1 MSKSK
6 IVACVVTYNRKEK
19 LLNCIRCL
27 KDQSY
32 NAFDILIIDNASTD
46 GTKEAIRSY
55 IDDHTVIYKNTGA
68 NLGGAGGFNYA
79 IKNSA
84 NDYDYIWIMDDDT
97 YPKRGA
103 LQAFVDAIP
112 EVNNEF
118 GYLSSIA
125 EWTDGKA
132 CLMNK
137 QAVASDIYENLRSLE
152 KGIIPIETAS
162 FVSLFIKSDMV
173 KKEGLPIKEFFLWGD
188 DTEYTTRLRKY
199 GGYLI
204 LNSVVIHAMNAN
216 DGVDIIYNDISR
228 VGRYALFVRNRIYIA
243 HLHGTRADQIRAYIS
258 PLKQTFRVLTKA
270 KDHKRDRIEIL
281 MDGLRQGLKFHP
293 EIERL

>member
-68 NLGGAGGFNYA
+68 NSGGAGGFNYA

-97 YPKRGA
+97 YPKREA

-137 QAVASDIYENLRSLE
+137 QAISSDIYENLSSLE
-152 KGIIPIETAS
+152 KGLIPIDNAS

-173 KKEGLPIKEFFLWGD
+173 KKVGLPIKEFFLWGD

-199 GGYLI
+199 GGYLV
-204 LNSVVIHAMNAN
+204 LNSVVVHAMSAN

-228 VGRYALFVRNRIYIA
+228 IGRYALFVRNRIFISY
-243 HLHGTRADQIRAYIS
+243 LHGTRADRIRAYIS
-258 PLKQTFRVLTKA
+258 PVKQMLRVLAKA
-270 KDHKRDRIEIL
+270 KDHKRERLKIL
-281 MDGLRQGLKFHP
+281 LDGLRQGLKFHP